1 MPLEKVIKKVSS
13 SGFFLP
19 AVFIILFLITRLPFL
34 GSDTINPDA
43 VNWHF
48 RSERFIEALKQ
59 HWWDR
64 TYQHYHPGVTLMWIM
79 GSVIEIARRINP
91 DLRVYNKDNF
101 LLLHTLAKYSL
112 VFVQLIISLGL
123 MGVLGKILDRK
134 KSFIL
139 VAFFSLEPFF
149 IGNSR
154 LLHLDVLLTLLLFL
168 GLVLGFLGGQGS
180 KKYAFLSGISLG
192 LAFLTKSVAIGGLLL
207 VSFYFF
213 WSNYKNISKTLILEI
228 LCLGGF
234 LFIIFAIFPA
244 MWVSPTSTFKEILNS
259 AERVGVRKGHEQI
272 FFGVET
278 TDPGIFFYP
287 VLVFLKTSP
296 ILFGGLVLALISLI
310 PLFPQIKNLPYKL
323 KNFPPKPDF
332 GLLMFIFLIGYFIGI
347 TYSTKKIDRYLIPV
361 FPALAYF
368 SLLGYQR
375 YIPQAKKNL
384 AILVSLSGLLL
395 LNFAFYPYQFTYFSP
410 LVGNAKNAHWIIA
423 QKPFG
428 IGVPLLKNRIISN
441 YGFASLAFYD
451 PKPMSMIYPSSKIF
465 DIEIDGTRNYDIIVL
480 GPNEKIPASVLKSGN
495 IFDFDEAIHING
507 LDYWRIY
514 VKRGFTQR

>member
-1 MPLEKVIKKVSS
+1 MPLEKVIKKASNS
-13 SGFFLP
+13 RFFLP
-19 AVFIILFLITRLPFL
+19 TVFIILFLVTRLPFL
-34 GSDTINPDA
+34 GPDTINPDA

-48 RSERFIEALKQ
+48 RSERFVEALKQ

-91 DLRVYNKDNF
+91 DLRVYNQENF
-101 LLLHTLAKYSL
+101 LFLHTLAKYAL
-112 VFVQLIISLGL
+112 VLVQLIISLGL
-123 MGVLGKILDRK
+123 IEVLGKILGRK

-139 VAFFSLEPFF
+139 VTFFSLEPFF

-168 GLVLGFLGGQGS
+168 GLALGFLGGQGS

-207 VSFYFF
+207 MLFYFF
-213 WSNYKNISKTLILEI
+213 WSNYKNISQTLILQI

-244 MWVSPTSTFKEILNS
+244 MWVSPISTFKEILNS

-272 FFGVET
+272 FFGMET
-278 TDPGIFFYP
+278 NDPGVFFYP
-287 VLVFLKTSP
+287 VLMFLKTSP
-296 ILFGGLVLALISLI
+296 ILFGGLVLALISL
-310 PLFPQIKNLPYKL
+310 FSQIKELPGKL
-323 KNFPPKPDF
+323 KNFPPRPDF
-332 GLLMFIFLIGYFIGI
+332 GLLMFIFSAGYLIGI
-347 TYSTKKIDRYLIPV
+347 TYSTKKIDRYLMPI
-361 FPALAYF
+361 FPTLAYF
-368 SLLGYQR
+368 SLLGYR
-375 YIPQAKKNL
+375 SYIPQAKRNL
-384 AILVSLSGLLL
+384 AILASLGGSLI

-410 LVGNAKNAHWIIA
+410 LAGSAQNAHWIVA

-428 IGVPLLKNRIISN
+428 VGVPLLKKRILSR
-441 YGFASLAFYD
+441 YGSVGLAFYD
-451 PKPMSMIYPSSKIF
+451 PKPMSMIYSSSKIF
-465 DIEIDGTRNYDIIVL
+465 DIEVDGTKKYDIIVL
-480 GPNEKIPASVLKSGN
+480 GPNEKIPSKVLKSEN
-495 IFDFDEAIHING
+495 IFDFDDAVSING

-514 VKRGFTQR
+514 VKRGFKQR